1 MIVSYSNIQQLLPVI
16 IEGKV
21 LCNTDIPLSG
31 AQVYF
36 VPRIEESITS
46 ADGEFRI
53 STWLPL
59 PLTLFV
65 CHKNYESYKL
75 TIDKVPQKLIIKL
88 KEK

>member
-1 MIVSYSNIQQLLPVI
+1 MIMSYTNIQQLLPLI

-21 LCNTDIPLSG
+21 ICDTGIPVSG

-46 ADGEFRI
+46 ANGEFSI
-53 STWLPL
+53 ATWMSLPV
-59 PLTLFV
+59 TLV
-65 CHKNYESYKL
+65 ICHKNYDSYKV
-75 TIDKVPQKLIIKL
+75 TIADAPQKMEIKL